1 MNGVSTYREMA
12 TEMPAVGLA
21 ISLDESEREA
31 ADSTAHVRFDV
42 CPTWLEL
49 ALRHLSDAQ
58 VAQVARV
65 TAWKGADEN
74 SKAGALEWEFEA
86 SIQSIMASSIALD
99 AFCAAV
105 QTKVQPPQSTVSQLR
120 EKRIPHHAELS
131 EILRIAFALTTKEVT
146 NLRLNLGEIFR
157 FRDLAIDSSS
167 KSGAPILHPEL
178 GAGSEW
184 RFAYFRCENA
194 RLIVRATLQL
204 IWELVASDK
213 PKDAHVQKYVD
224 ALRSRLDRL
233 RHSDALKADAAETG
247 ARGPRVAQTRV

>member
-1 MNGVSTYREMA
+1 MA
-12 TEMPAVGLA
+12 TEMPAVGVA
-21 ISLDESEREA
+21 ISLDESVREA

-49 ALRHLSDAQ
+49 AIRHLSDAQ

-65 TAWKGADEN
+65 TAWRGADEN

-99 AFCAAV
+99 AFCTAV
-105 QTKVQPPQSTVSQLR
+105 QTKVQQPQSTISQLR
-120 EKRIPHHAELS
+120 EKRISHHAELS

-178 GAGSEW
+178 GAGGEW

-213 PKDAHVQKYVD
+213 PKDAHVQNYVD
-224 ALRSRLDRL
+224 VLRSRLDRL
-233 RHSDALKADAAETG
+233 RNSDALKADAAETG
-247 ARGPRVAQTRV
+247 ARRPQVTQARV